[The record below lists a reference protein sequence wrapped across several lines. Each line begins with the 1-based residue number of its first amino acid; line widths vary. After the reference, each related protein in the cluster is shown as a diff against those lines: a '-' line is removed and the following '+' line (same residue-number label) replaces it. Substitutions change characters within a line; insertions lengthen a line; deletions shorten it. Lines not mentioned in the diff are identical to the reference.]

1 MASLNQHIREY
12 KMQLDKGHIQKA
24 YQGILHYL
32 MELRVHFQNE
42 YPDLHLTSS
51 INEGRMNMSYFA
63 FSSGFL
69 KKRKLKIVVIFNH
82 NTISFEAWLCGFNKK
97 VQKEYWEIIKAISWG
112 QYYIPDSIGG
122 NFSILEHKITE
133 TPNFD
138 DPDGLTKQIESK
150 VLVFLKDIENQLD
163 PLSQ

>member
-1 MASLNQHIREY
+1 MESLNQHIREY
-12 KMQLDKGHIQKA
+12 KKQLDIGHIQKA

-32 MELRVHFQNE
+32 MDLRLHFQNE
-42 YPDLHLTSS
+42 HPDFQVTSS

-82 NTISFEAWLCGFNKK
+82 NTISFEVWLCGFNKK
-97 VQKEYWEIIKAISWG
+97 VQKQYWEIIKVSDWG

-138 DPDGLTKQIESK
+138 DPDGLTKQLEKEILLFLLEIESY
-150 VLVFLKDIENQLD
+150 LKNF
-163 PLSQ
+163 